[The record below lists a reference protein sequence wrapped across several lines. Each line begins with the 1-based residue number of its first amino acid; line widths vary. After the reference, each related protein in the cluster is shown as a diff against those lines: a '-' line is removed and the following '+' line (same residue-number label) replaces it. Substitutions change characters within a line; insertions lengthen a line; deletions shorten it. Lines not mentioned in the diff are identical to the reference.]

1 MPFPISFAL
10 QIASLALFVLCAVRV
25 VQLGASREPAAPR
38 SPGPIAPPGGVHDR
52 PEWVLTLSSSAL
64 SQPIRAR
71 LRGDQD
77 VLELGG
83 SGYPLPS
90 AALAEVSI
98 RFRRDP
104 VRRGLTVE
112 TASPGV
118 LVNYVS
124 VGDARDPYVVDGD
137 EIRFAADDTVRI
149 EIARAEKP

>member
-25 VQLGASREPAAPR
+25 VQLGALREGTVP
-38 SPGPIAPPGGVHDR
+38 SPGPVVPPGGAHDR
-52 PEWVLTLSSSAL
+52 PVWVLTLSSSAL

-118 LVNYVS
+118 LVNFVS

-149 EIARAEKP
+149 EISRAEKP

>member
-1 MPFPISFAL
+1 MPFPVSFLIQVAWVAVLVFCAL
-10 QIASLALFVLCAVRV
+10 RILQLSGLREHPTLPVPSPASVD
-25 VQLGASREPAAPR
+25 GAGE
-38 SPGPIAPPGGVHDR
+38 R

-64 SQPIRAR
+64 SQPVRAPF
-71 LRGDQD
+71 RGDQD

-118 LVNYVS
+118 LVNFVS
-124 VGDARDPYVVDGD
+124 IGDARDPYVVDGD

-149 EIARAEKP
+149 EVSRAEKP